1 MNRQSKIKGGLFGPF
16 IVLILLIMLIWVWII
31 ILPSFTPI
39 IGDTISHTQASN
51 AEHKDGVEFF
61 LRMIPWAV
69 PIIIILGFLW
79 LMVSG

>member
-1 MNRQSKIKGGLFGPF
+1 VKKQSKIKGGLFGPF
-16 IVLILLIMLIWVWII
+16 IVLILLIMVIWAWIL

-39 IGDTISHTQASN
+39 IGDTIQHTQNSN

-69 PIIIILGFLW
+69 PIIIILGFLY
-79 LMVSG
+79 LLVSG